1 MVNNLLITGGCGFIG
16 LNLIEYILQQSNNKM
31 NIRVFDNLSV
41 SKKSDLQ
48 KITEIKE
55 IHKPKKSPDG
65 VELLEGDIRNPETCN
80 HAMIGIDN
88 VIHLAANT
96 GVQPSIKN
104 PDFDFEINT
113 AGTFNLLLAARNN
126 KVNKFIFASS
136 GASVGECEPPIH
148 EEVPAHPMSP
158 YGSSKLC
165 GEAYCSAFN
174 KSYGLETI
182 SLRFSNVYGPKSY
195 NKSSVVAKVINRAIK
210 GEIIEINGDGNQTRD
225 FIFVLD
231 LVEAILSSLKTKT
244 KGGQIFQIAS
254 GKEISINRLIQIIS
268 NQFQIKNK
276 FFPNIK
282 YKDKLDGDVIRNFAN
297 IDKAKNV
304 LNWKPLVGLDQG
316 LKQTVSDFLA
326 KEY

>member
-1 MVNNLLITGGCGFIG
+1 MVNNVLITGGCGFIG
-16 LNLIEYILQQSNNKM
+16 LNLIEYILQQSNNKT

-41 SKKSDLQ
+41 GKKSDLQ
-48 KITEIKE
+48 EITEIKE

-80 HAMIGIDN
+80 HAMIGIDH

-244 KGGQIFQIAS
+244 KGGQIFQIAT